1 MEPSESALWR
11 QFREHGDSAARE
23 ALLAMHLP
31 YAKVV
36 AAAYFGKRIDNDV
49 PFEDYRQMA
58 SLALIEALE
67 RFDPAVGVMFKTY
80 AARYMH
86 GAILDGLQ
94 RANEKHEQ
102 LAARR
107 RLLAQRRA
115 SLRGADD
122 SQGARKTA
130 TRRRTPEQALAYVA
144 EVGIGFAIAWL
155 LDGTG
160 MVQPPQEAIV
170 MPAYCSMELR
180 QLRERIVELVQTLP
194 AGECRVIQAH
204 YFQAMGFEEVANLMG
219 LSRSRISQLHRQG
232 LMRLKESLHE
242 HLGMDVSA

>member
-130 TRRRTPEQALAYVA
+130 TRRRTPEQALAYV
-144 EVGIGFAIAWL
+144 
-155 LDGTG
+155 
-160 MVQPPQEAIV
+160 IV

-232 LMRLKESLHE
+232 LMRLKELLHE